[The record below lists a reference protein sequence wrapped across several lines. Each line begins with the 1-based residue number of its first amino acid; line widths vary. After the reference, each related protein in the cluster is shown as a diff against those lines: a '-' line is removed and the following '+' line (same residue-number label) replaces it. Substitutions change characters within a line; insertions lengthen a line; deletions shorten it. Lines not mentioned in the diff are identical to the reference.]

1 MELKMPNQLNFAS
14 SKKPVTA
21 ENAPKITIDGITV
34 EFAPGDTIMAVAE
47 RAKVQGKIP
56 RYCYHPALPIAA
68 SCRMCLV
75 EVEKAPKMMT
85 ACSTPAAD
93 GMVVHTRSE
102 KVLAGR
108 KGVMDFLLSN
118 HPLDCPVCDKAGECD
133 LQDYNFEYGPISS
146 GFKEEKR
153 VYEESS
159 TKKLSEKVTLNMN
172 RCVHCERCVRFTENV
187 TETHDLVMLN
197 RGYHKEL
204 AAADPDRGL
213 FNEYQGVLTD
223 LCPVG
228 ALTFDDFRF
237 KKRSWFL
244 RKNPSI
250 CDGCSKGCNMEV
262 HSEMEVVYRL
272 APVFN
277 EKVNGHWMCDE
288 GRVSYHTYADP
299 SRVIAP
305 LLQSKDDA
313 KTLAATTWE
322 TTFGAV
328 KEILS
333 NAQSVS
339 VIIGTDATNEE
350 AKLLQEQFP
359 KIVSKG
365 KVKFSFNNGFVKNSQ
380 ENKALD
386 KLLRQSDKTPNTKG
400 LEAQGLKPFD
410 KNQADDLMV
419 VFRHGRA
426 KLPEISKGS
435 AILWGVFS
443 TEEVEKVQSSGV
455 NVMAL
460 MPGLSTLEK
469 TGSFMNVDGITQ
481 NFKVAIKHKGHA
493 LSTLEVLGRLHG
505 NV

>member
-1 MELKMPNQLNFAS
+1 MPNKLNFAS

-34 EFAPGDTIMAVAE
+34 EFNPGDTIMAVAE

-56 RYCYHPALPIAA
+56 RYCYHPALPVAA

-108 KGVMDFLLSN
+108 KGVMDFLLTN

-133 LQDYNFEYGPISS
+133 LQDYNFEYGPGNSS
-146 GFKEEKR
+146 FVEEKR
-153 VYEESS
+153 VFEEAS
-159 TKKLSEKVTLNMN
+159 TKALSEKVTLNMN

-197 RGYHKEL
+197 RGWHKEL
-204 AAADPDRGL
+204 EAADPDRGL

-228 ALTFDDFRF
+228 ALTFNDFRF

-250 CDGCSKGCNMEV
+250 CDGCAKGCNMEV
-262 HSEMEVVYRL
+262 HSEMEVVYRQV
-272 APVFN
+272 PVFN

-288 GRVSYHTYADP
+288 GRVAYHTYADP
-299 SRVIAP
+299 NRIIAP
-305 LLQSKDDA
+305 LLESKGESNQL
-313 KTLAATTWE
+313 TATTWE
-322 TTFGAV
+322 TTLSAV
-328 KEILS
+328 LGILRS
-333 NAQSVS
+333 TSSVS
-339 VIIGTDATNEE
+339 FVIGTDATNEE
-350 AKLLQEQFP
+350 AKLLKEEIP
-359 KIVSKG
+359 KLLTTG
-365 KVKFSFNNGFVKNSQ
+365 KVKFFYHNGHVLNAK
-380 ENKALD
+380 ENKPLD
-386 KLLRQSDKTPNTKG
+386 KLLRQSDKTPNTLGIEALG
-400 LEAQGLKPFD
+400 LHPFD
-410 KNQADDLMV
+410 KHSGDDLV
-419 VFRHGRA
+419 IIYRNGRA
-426 KLPEISKGS
+426 TIPEISVGTV
-435 AILWGVFS
+435 ILWGIFS
-443 TEEVEKVQSSGV
+443 TEEVEKLKKQGKKVF
-455 NVMAL
+455 AL

-469 TGSFMNVDGITQ
+469 SGSFTNIDGITQ
-481 NFKVAIKHKGHA
+481 SFGPAIKHKGHA
-493 LSTLEVLGRLHG
+493 LSTEQIIGRLRG
-505 NV
+505 NI

>member
-1 MELKMPNQLNFAS
+1 
-14 SKKPVTA
+14 
-21 ENAPKITIDGITV
+21 
-34 EFAPGDTIMAVAE
+34 
-47 RAKVQGKIP
+47 
-56 RYCYHPALPIAA
+56 
-68 SCRMCLV
+68 
-75 EVEKAPKMMT
+75 
-85 ACSTPAAD
+85 
-93 GMVVHTRSE
+93 
-102 KVLAGR
+102 
-108 KGVMDFLLSN
+108 
-118 HPLDCPVCDKAGECD
+118 
-133 LQDYNFEYGPISS
+133 
-146 GFKEEKR
+146 
-153 VYEESS
+153 
-159 TKKLSEKVTLNMN
+159 MN

-204 AAADPDRGL
+204 EAADPERGL

-305 LLQSKDDA
+305 LLQSKGDA
-313 KTLAATTWE
+313 KILAATTWE
-322 TTFGAV
+322 TTLGAV

-333 NAQSVS
+333 SAQSVS
-339 VIIGTDATNEE
+339 VVIGTDATNEE
-350 AKLLQEQFP
+350 AKLLQEELP
-359 KIVSKG
+359 KIVNKG
-365 KVKFSFNNGFVKNSQ
+365 KVKFSFNNGFVKDSQ

-400 LEAQGLKPFD
+400 LEAQGLHPFD
-410 KNQADDLMV
+410 KNQADDLV
-419 VFRHGRA
+419 VVYRHGRS
-426 KLPEISKGS
+426 KLPELSKGS
-435 AILWGVFS
+435 VILWGVFS
-443 TEEVEKVQSSGV
+443 TEELEKFLSQGV
-455 NVMAL
+455 KVMAL

-469 TGSFMNVDGITQ
+469 AGSFTNVDGITQ
-481 NFKVAIKHKGHA
+481 SFKVAIKHKGHA